1 MLQARRNAI
10 VYDHDGAQI
19 RVFGGSQRG
28 RRSFVHETSSVAR
41 KYPFLFEPAP
51 DAGHAARSADHVRVT
66 DGGAALKPISPSGGT
81 GMSRAPTVD
90 DPPAEAWLP
99 ERWRILPS
107 ASDCIRSERR
117 SLTGVRLSAI
127 ARRQMRAIVEDQ
139 PTVESGGIGWGHSR
153 SSLVEVLAAT
163 PPGPKS
169 VHGPRRFRPDV
180 LHDLSMVDQMST
192 QGLRPVCLFHSH
204 VLHGESIASVADLH
218 SWSSWRRALRM
229 DQLLGPGP
237 GPSPRW
243 LGARGQRHSSFGQ
256 QGRCRARSGL
266 TPWNAAEPDPAEEA
280 ESGPDDD
287 PLRLT
292 ILPAASAVSLGH
304 SDTLWR
310 HSRAYAAHLPPETAQ
325 DGPGSENADTVLR
338 VLRLPP
344 RALLPLLSRMPS
356 HSCPDCGAVLDSVVE
371 FVQHKQSHR
380 RAVSPRIVSTLKP
393 CQRCREIVP
402 AQAWL
407 QHQRACF
414 DRQSDRRRH
423 SSSAAWKALRTQII
437 ARDSGQCTAVVDGQ
451 RCQETE
457 GLQVAHIAGDWHNE
471 DPAGLTSLC
480 QPCHA
485 RFDAARS

>member
-180 LHDLSMVDQMST
+180 LHDLSMVDQMSK

-204 VLHGESIASVADLH
+204 VLYGESIASVADLH
-218 SWSSWRRALRM
+218 FWSSWRRALRM
-229 DQLLGPGP
+229 DQLMGPIAAAT
-237 GPSPRW
+237 R
-243 LGARGQRHSSFGQ
+243 R
-256 QGRCRARSGL
+256 RARRPLNHGWSSPS
-266 TPWNAAEPDPAEEA
+266 TSAA
-280 ESGPDDD
+280 
-287 PLRLT
+287 
-292 ILPAASAVSLGH
+292 
-304 SDTLWR
+304 
-310 HSRAYAAHLPPETAQ
+310 
-325 DGPGSENADTVLR
+325 
-338 VLRLPP
+338 
-344 RALLPLLSRMPS
+344 
-356 HSCPDCGAVLDSVVE
+356 
-371 FVQHKQSHR
+371 
-380 RAVSPRIVSTLKP
+380 
-393 CQRCREIVP
+393 RC
-402 AQAWL
+402 
-407 QHQRACF
+407 C
-414 DRQSDRRRH
+414 
-423 SSSAAWKALRTQII
+423 SSSAATQIFALI
-437 ARDSGQCTAVVDGQ
+437 GQGASAGSARSGTPAIYSTIPAEQGCA
-451 RCQETE
+451 
-457 GLQVAHIAGDWHNE
+457 
-471 DPAGLTSLC
+471 PAGPAI
-480 QPCHA
+480 QPGSRMSSGPGCPHGPG
-485 RFDAARS
+485 REHLVS